1 MSLQTPE
8 KIRTLQ
14 KKLYRKSKAEPKSE
28 SGETAQ
34 GAGTGHPS
42 VFVGEGFRRAWGV
55 FTGTDKV
62 SRPLWALR

>member
-14 KKLYRKSKAEPKSE
+14 KKLYLKAKAEQAK
-28 SGETAQ
+28 

-55 FTGTDKV
+55 LTETDKV
-62 SRPLWALR
+62 SQPLWALR